1 MLSTQLYPGP
11 RDVFATYIMD
21 EAQVVIGPTIDKLKN
36 QRGHIV
42 VRVSPGGDTYMIYIL
57 DDSSEEYKVIAVH
70 GPYNSN

>member
-1 MLSTQLYPGP
+1 
-11 RDVFATYIMD
+11 MD
-21 EAQVVIGPTIDKLKN
+21 EAQVVIGPTIDKLKS